1 MSGVSDNFTFGSCID
16 KTLIYTDE
24 MWFTP
29 QNVEESKCIL
39 ECTETYVNVK
49 HQAERLL
56 KRTPCLST
64 SNDNPCSHGRSW
76 NHEEQVTYIHNKKAH
91 ETIKWGAIELNP
103 LMWLTIWRTHIDNY
117 IEKNFRPEYL
127 SGEDQPKSS
136 RNYRHL
142 PSDCYSPKKKLV
154 CKSIRKKTRRWP
166 KQRWAFR

>member
-64 SNDNPCSHGRSW
+64 SNDNPCRHVMDG
-76 NHEEQVTYIHNKKAH
+76 V
-91 ETIKWGAIELNP
+91 ETMKNRL
-103 LMWLTIWRTHIDNY
+103 HI
-117 IEKNFRPEYL
+117 FT
-127 SGEDQPKSS
+127 
-136 RNYRHL
+136 
-142 PSDCYSPKKKLV
+142 
-154 CKSIRKKTRRWP
+154 TRRP
-166 KQRWAFR
+166 MKQSNGEPLN